1 MLGFILLVLIFVF
14 MFQWTVASVQWKQPK
29 VEFSESPYSN
39 KEFTLLDASS
49 DEESSFRED
58 LQFVT

>member
-1 MLGFILLVLIFVF
+1 MLRFILLAVVFIFI
-14 MFQWTVASVQWKQPK
+14 FQWTVSSVQWEQPK
-29 VEFSESPYSN
+29 VEWSETPYSN

>member
-1 MLGFILLVLIFVF
+1 MLRFILLVVVFIFL
-14 MFQWTVASVQWKQPK
+14 FQWTVASVQWEQPK

-39 KEFTLLDASS
+39 KEFTLLDAPS